1 MPTPNRSPCVSRPI
15 RSRPDGVIC
24 KGSDCKGS
32 DAARMTDHSEKGD
45 GEKGAQP
52 DEARRQR
59 LTDVTLDDSA
69 VIGRSP
75 EVEHE
80 RAVAIYDL
88 LEENAF
94 RPVGDYC
101 GPYHLH
107 LSIAENR
114 LLMDIRSEA
123 EDALG
128 TVTLPLLPFRRVIR
142 DYFAVCET
150 YYEAIKTASPAKIE
164 AIDMGRRGLHN
175 EGSEL
180 LQERLDGKV
189 EIDFDTARR
198 LFTLICVLHIRG

>member
-1 MPTPNRSPCVSRPI
+1 
-15 RSRPDGVIC
+15 
-24 KGSDCKGS
+24 
-32 DAARMTDHSEKGD
+32 MTEERAGQASGKATGD
-45 GEKGAQP
+45 S
-52 DEARRQR
+52 QR
-59 LTDVTLDDSA
+59 LINITLDDNSVVRRSA
-69 VIGRSP
+69 

-88 LEENAF
+88 LEENF
-94 RPVGDYC
+94 FYPIGDFS

-107 LSIAENR
+107 LSISENR
-114 LLMDIRSEA
+114 LLWDIRTEQEQS
-123 EDALG
+123 LG
-128 TVTLPLLPFRRVIR
+128 VVTLPLLPFRRVIK

-175 EGSEL
+175 DGSEL
-180 LQERLDGKV
+180 LRERLEGKI